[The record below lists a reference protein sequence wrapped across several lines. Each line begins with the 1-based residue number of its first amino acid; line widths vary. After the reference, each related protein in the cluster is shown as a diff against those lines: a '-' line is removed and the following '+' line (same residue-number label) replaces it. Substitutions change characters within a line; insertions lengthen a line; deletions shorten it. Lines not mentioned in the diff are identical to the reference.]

1 MLPKDAAL
9 PARLDLDREK
19 REIWILDGGKPE
31 NVVVQIGLSDGS
43 KTEVLGGDLRDGD
56 RVITEAT
63 LVSP

>member
-1 MLPKDAAL
+1 
-9 PARLDLDREK
+9 
-19 REIWILDGGKPE
+19 
-31 NVVVQIGLSDGS
+31 VQIGLSDGS